1 MSNEHLIDPTVDQ
14 NELEYTEAIRYLD
27 AMELWEAEEAARE
40 AARAT
45 REAKYQEHLDRLEA
59 AEEAAKERRKAIQV
73 LLANVSGSIAKA
85 LAAHEWI
92 YPLDVGPSVQ
102 VTVDGFAPLASFYEG
117 PLDDPARFVAWCV
130 NRITAPEKVDILK
143 KQFSLA
149 VLKGVWGV
157 LRNNID
163 LAQGRPLDKEA
174 RDIAAR
180 AWRQFYLLEKA
191 DTITDDKGLAKYF
204 REMGYWQARAWKTDQ
219 LRFEEDHLSLDDE
232 EQFRSYGV
240 DDNVGD
246 GRPTDHSVHP
256 FYPGPNDGLDGLPPD
271 EPKPKARTKKPKKAD
286 AKPKRKY
293 TKRPKPK
300 PVLSTYTG
308 VVAFPGVTRAAGSS
322 GSLRAA

>member
-1 MSNEHLIDPTVDQ
+1 MNGFT
-14 NELEYTEAIRYLD
+14 
-27 AMELWEAEEAARE
+27 LWMLALQSRSQLTAFF
-40 AARAT
+40 RA
-45 REAKYQEHLDRLEA
+45 
-59 AEEAAKERRKAIQV
+59 
-73 LLANVSGSIAKA
+73 
-85 LAAHEWI
+85 
-92 YPLDVGPSVQ
+92 VGFV
-102 VTVDGFAPLASFYEG
+102 YEG

-219 LRFEEDHLSLDDE
+219 LRFEEDHLSFDDE

-246 GRPTDHSVHP
+246 ETPTDHSVHP
-256 FYPGPNDGLDGLPPD
+256 FYPGPNDGLDGLPPTNRN
-271 EPKPKARTKKPKKAD
+271 PRPGQRSQKRRT
-286 AKPKRKY
+286 R
-293 TKRPKPK
+293 
-300 PVLSTYTG
+300 SQ
-308 VVAFPGVTRAAGSS
+308 S
-322 GSLRAA
+322 GSIRSARSRSRSCPPTRGLLRFPELHEQRVHRAHCGLPKLANSVCSIIL